1 MNKRKGQ
8 RRSGKDRRKN
18 SDRRNGLDRRR
29 NGFKALAEN
38 DILFN
43 TKEACEYLQVSRP
56 TFLNLI
62 KEGKIKAKK
71 IGRGW
76 KVFKSDL
83 DFFLRC

>member
-29 NGFKALAEN
+29 NGFVALAEN

-43 TKEACEYLQVSRP
+43 TKEACTYLQVSRP
-56 TFLNLI
+56 TFLNYI
-62 KEGKIKAKK
+62 ATGMIKAKK

-76 KVFKSDL
+76 KVFKSEL
-83 DFFLRC
+83 DYFLRC